1 MQPAIQRDPIP
12 DRTPEP
18 MASVT
23 RPQGHFSGDSHQLPG
38 SSPEGVSD
46 QSWTPKLDRR
56 QSWSQE
62 DQKHQ
67 QQERLLNVEKER
79 ESGFTET
86 GRTTQPT

>member
-1 MQPAIQRDPIP
+1 
-12 DRTPEP
+12 
-18 MASVT
+18 MASIA
-23 RPQGHFSGDSHQLPG
+23 RPQDHFDDDSHHRPG
-38 SSPEGVSD
+38 SSPEGVSG
-46 QSWTPKLDRR
+46 QSWTPKMGRR

-86 GRTTQPT
+86 RHATQPT